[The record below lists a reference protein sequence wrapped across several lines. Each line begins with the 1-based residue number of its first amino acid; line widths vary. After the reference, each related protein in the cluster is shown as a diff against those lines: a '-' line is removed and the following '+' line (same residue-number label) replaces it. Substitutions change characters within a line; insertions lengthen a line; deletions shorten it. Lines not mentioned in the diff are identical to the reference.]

1 MRKISMIPFY
11 LDLNIY
17 FLHLSCLLFYL
28 TFESDVQ
35 KFSNYFC
42 KCCCVVAWQC
52 SLVAWG
58 GLLPLVDILLNS
70 EGTFACP
77 AGQKSPPFFLI
88 AFPVHEV
95 FFINSALED
104 KLPGGEKGSL
114 MIQTFPF
121 CLGWRGCKFLFWGS
135 VLIQGWGIPSSHSSV
150 TPDLLYASLPT
161 DVMPCSRTATAI
173 LGERI
178 WQVCTFFCY

>member
-1 MRKISMIPFY
+1 MSFWNYCKVWYWCVVLISDVKFTALIWWDVKYPRRAPFIELHYMTNVVSPWNAVQELAVPALQSHLVKLVVLLYIKMHETKWGKISMIPFY

-58 GLLPLVDILLNS
+58 GPLPLVDILLNS

-77 AGQKSPPFFLI
+77 AGQKSPPFFSNCL
-88 AFPVHEV
+88 
-95 FFINSALED
+95 SSSW
-104 KLPGGEKGSL
+104 SL
-114 MIQTFPF
+114 F
-121 CLGWRGCKFLFWGS
+121 
-135 VLIQGWGIPSSHSSV
+135 H
-150 TPDLLYASLPT
+150 
-161 DVMPCSRTATAI
+161 
-173 LGERI
+173 
-178 WQVCTFFCY
+178 